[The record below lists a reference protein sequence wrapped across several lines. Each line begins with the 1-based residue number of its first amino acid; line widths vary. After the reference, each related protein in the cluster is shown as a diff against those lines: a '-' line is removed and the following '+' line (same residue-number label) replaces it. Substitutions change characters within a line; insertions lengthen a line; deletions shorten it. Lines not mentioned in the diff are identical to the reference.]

1 MSKITNQNY
10 PNGLNPLGYMG
21 VNAPTPGQ
29 QVVQLNRAP
38 TATDS
43 QNFTI
48 GTQWLATVSGVKEIW
63 ELVDLAGGVATWVQ
77 LFPGGGGGGGANS
90 FPTDAGTANE
100 AGGVLN
106 ILGDGI
112 NMSTTGAGNTVHV
125 DMSPNITVM
134 SITDTSLGA
143 GVVLSSAG
151 GLLSSSAGIAGQ
163 VLTSNGAGVAP
174 SFQGE
179 AAGGAVTGLR
189 ADNAFNVTPSVGVIN
204 VAGGNGITTSG
215 ASHTLTLNLT
225 APVSIANGGT
235 NATTMGISD
244 GVVYYDGTRLVTTAS
259 AGTAG
264 QVLTS
269 NGAGMAPTFQPGGG
283 GGGGITTLTANTGV
297 SATTASI
304 KLQGNNVITTN
315 GASTSEIDFSLT
327 NGTNGQVLIGGG
339 GAPAWASITAG
350 TNITLT
356 PGANSLTI
364 AAAGTAPAAAC
375 AFFYYQ
381 ATRATNVLGP
391 ATFYGLGATV
401 VMTSLYDNTGGAV
414 TPGNGAG
421 TPMQFTA
428 PATGLYYLQMMVN
441 TQGGGSTFFWPSI
454 QIAVTGNIAT
464 TNNYL
469 MFSNQSWGGVSSA
482 GGIIPASMSS
492 MIYMTIGDVAIFQV
506 TRNSPTA
513 GLTISIN
520 GTASFSG
527 FPSAQSTW
535 VSGYRVA

>member
-1 MSKITNQNY
+1 MSKIVNQNY
-10 PNGLNPLGYMG
+10 PNGLNPLGYLG

-29 QVVQLNRAP
+29 QVVQQNRAP
-38 TATDS
+38 MVNDS

-48 GTQWLATVSGVKEIW
+48 GTQWLANVSGVNEIW

-77 LFPGGGGGGGANS
+77 LYPGGGGGGGANS
-90 FPTDAGTANE
+90 FPTDSGTANE

-125 DMSPNITVM
+125 NMSPNITVT

-151 GLLSSSAGIAGQ
+151 GLLSSTAGVTGQ

-174 SFQGE
+174 SFQNE
-179 AAGGAVTGLR
+179 SAGGAVTALR
-189 ADNAFNVTPSVGVIN
+189 ADNAFNVTPSLGVIT

-215 ASHTLTLNLT
+215 AGNTLTLNLT

-235 NATTMGISD
+235 NATSMTTTFGVNYFD
-244 GVVYYDGTRLVTTAS
+244 GARLLTTS
-259 AGTAG
+259 VGTAG

-269 NGAGMAPTFQPGGG
+269 NGIGVAPTFQASG
-283 GGGGITTLTANTGV
+283 GGGGITTLTANTGT
-297 SATTASI
+297 SATGASVKI
-304 KLQGNNVITTN
+304 QGDNVITTSA
-315 GASTSEIDFSLT
+315 GGSTVHVALT

-339 GAPAWASITAG
+339 VDPAWASITAG

-364 AAAGTAPAAAC
+364 SSSGTAPAATC

-391 ATFYGLGATV
+391 TAFYGLGATV
-401 VMTSLYDNTGGAV
+401 IMTSLYDNTGGAV
-414 TPGNGAG
+414 IPGNGAG

-428 PATGLYYLQMMVN
+428 PATGLYYLQMTVN
-441 TQGGGSTFFWPSI
+441 TQGGGSTFYWPGI
-454 QIAVTGNIAT
+454 QIAVTGDIAT
-464 TNNYL
+464 TNNYF
-469 MFSNQSWGGVSSA
+469 MFSNQSWGGISSA
-482 GGIIPASMSS
+482 GGIIPINMSS
-492 MIYMTIGDVAIFQV
+492 MIYMTVGDVAIFQV
-506 TRNSPTA
+506 IRTSPTA

-520 GTASFSG
+520 GIASFSG
-527 FPSAQSTW
+527 LPSSQSTW